1 MFSITVV
8 DPTRRVSCP
17 SDFKFSMF
25 PFIINV
31 ASLLLFA
38 AMNERLEVA
47 EGELKRV
54 KGEKSQKLKL

>member
-1 MFSITVV
+1 MSIK
-8 DPTRRVSCP
+8 
-17 SDFKFSMF
+17 DFKFSMF